1 VSSIPDGD
9 IEIYYSL
16 NPSGRTMPVTETSAR
31 GISWGVGLTT
41 SARSCAD
48 CLEILGTPTFGTL
61 KACPG
66 L

>member
-1 VSSIPDGD
+1 MISIPDGD
-9 IEIYYSL
+9 IESYYSL
-16 NPSGRTMPVTETSAR
+16 NLSGRTVPLTEMSTR

-41 SARSCAD
+41 LAHSCTK
-48 CLEILGTPTFGTL
+48 CLENLGTPTTGSL